1 VLCFLPFIFRPPRLR
16 IMADEHQMLHPE
28 KHIANKKW
36 DGDGVPL
43 AESNCAGLG
52 GDEDKALRKAAAQT
66 EPAWAGAGAE
76 VGLNVWRIENFKVVA
91 WPKET
96 YGSFHEGDSYIVL
109 VTSKDPDTGTLNFHI
124 HFWLGGETTQ
134 DEMGTAAYK
143 TVELS
148 DLLDGGAHQ
157 SREVQNHESQ
167 QFKELFK
174 QINYLKGGV
183 ETGFHHAAEGAYEPH
198 LFQVRKTNKDGV
210 RVKQVTCSRESLNQG
225 DCFILDT
232 GAVIYVWE
240 GTDTNPQEKIAA
252 NGAAEDFESKR
263 GGKSK
268 ATHDIDDDFWKELGG
283 DGEIK
288 PASAGSDEIPEPELG
303 EGVLF
308 KLSDASGSL
317 QMTEVARGDLGP
329 GMLDS
334 EAVMMLDHGTEIFLW
349 VGAGADALES
359 RNAYCSAMN
368 FLKVNGKPNHTP
380 IHLYNEGKPITS
392 TIWNEVFKGG
402 PAKVAAPAAPPPSVA
417 AAAAPAAPA
426 PAPAAPSAAGD
437 MTLADLQNS
446 EVWHAKGVDPANRET
461 YLADAEFQ
469 SLFGVSKA
477 DFAKLPKWKKDGE
490 KKKHNLF

>member
-1 VLCFLPFIFRPPRLR
+1 LR
-16 IMADEHQMLHPE
+16 IIMADEQQMVHPQ
-28 KHIANKKW
+28 KHIENKKW

-52 GDEDKALRKAAAQT
+52 SDEDKALRKAAAQT
-66 EPAWAGAGAE
+66 EPAWAGAGTE
-76 VGLNVWRIENFKVVA
+76 EGVLVWRIEQFKVVA

-96 YGSFHEGDSYIVL
+96 YGNFFEGDSYIVL
-109 VTSKDPDTGTLNFHI
+109 VTSKDPDTGTLNYHI
-124 HFWLGGETTQ
+124 HFWLGETTTQ

-157 SREVQNHESQ
+157 SREVMNHESQ
-167 QFKELFK
+167 AFKGLFK
-174 QINYLKGGV
+174 HIQYQQGGC

-210 RVKQVTCSRESLNQG
+210 RVKQVTCTRESLNQG

-232 GAVIYVWE
+232 GNVIYVWE

-252 NGAAEDFESKR
+252 NGAAEDIESR
-263 GGKSK
+263 RDGKAK
-268 ATHDIDDDFWKELGG
+268 ATHDIDDDFWSKLGG
-283 DGEIK
+283 EGEIK
-288 PASAGSDEIPEPELG
+288 PASDGSDDIPEPELG

-317 QMTEVARGDLGP
+317 QMTEVGRGDLGP

-334 EAVMMLDHGTEIFLW
+334 DAVMMLDHGTEIFLW
-349 VGAGADALES
+349 VGAGADAMES
-359 RNAYCSAMN
+359 RNALCSAMN
-368 FLKVNGKPNHTP
+368 FLKTNGKPIHTP
-380 IHLYNEGKPITS
+380 IHLYSEGKPITNTVWTS
-392 TIWNEVFKGG
+392 VFKDG
-402 PAKVAAPAAPPPSVA
+402 PAKVAAPAAPPPSVV

-426 PAPAAPSAAGD
+426 PAPVAVAAAGF

-446 EVWHAKGVDPANRET
+446 EVWHAKGVDPGTRET
-461 YLADAEFQ
+461 YLEPAEFQ
-469 SLFGVSKA
+469 ALFGQSKE